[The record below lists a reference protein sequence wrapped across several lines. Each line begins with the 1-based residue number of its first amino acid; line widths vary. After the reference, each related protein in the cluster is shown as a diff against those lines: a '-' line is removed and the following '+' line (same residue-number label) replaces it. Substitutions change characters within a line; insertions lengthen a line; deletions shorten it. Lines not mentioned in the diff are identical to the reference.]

1 MNDHAER
8 LAQIREDPRAADEPD
23 LLFLLEV
30 IKGREGDVKEL
41 VCAIECAF
49 SQVETEVTEVY
60 YNEIQEA
67 LARVREWLCAQEN
80 NQ

>member
-1 MNDHAER
+1 MNDQTER

-23 LLFLLEV
+23 LVFLLDV
-30 IKGREGDVKEL
+30 IRSREGDVKEL

-49 SQVETEVTEVY
+49 SQVETEMSDVY

-80 NQ
+80 NK